1 MSKHRLS
8 SFPQNWVLKRRK
20 KDGGAREE
28 SNSSRLLSASLPQ
41 SWRKQPSFD
50 TVSLANSQD
59 SNLSQLMRTSVATTF
74 VPGSDTASQM
84 SFETRATTPSTQGT
98 QRSYMPAYNREWTL
112 PSPAP
117 SQFRAPAGILPEEP
131 SQRNTSD
138 VSADGTNDVFNGA
151 GGIPV
156 ELGVSRVGHAR
167 NDSSA
172 SRGGQSTSF
181 GGHVFQMAGGILD
194 YGSHGIRGGK
204 QWSSSTAANLSEM
217 AGDIPRLSE
226 ARYTARATDSSS
238 ADPFSTRRPDEYSAA
253 GQLPSGVAFEYAR
266 IQNNST

>member
-20 KDGGAREE
+20 KDDGAREE
-28 SNSSRLLSASLPQ
+28 PNSSRFLSASLPQ
-41 SWRKQPSFD
+41 SWRKHPSFD

-59 SNLSQLMRTSVATTF
+59 SNLSQLTRTTF

-117 SQFRAPAGILPEEP
+117 SQLRAPAGILPEEP
-131 SQRNTSD
+131 SQRNTSEA
-138 VSADGTNDVFNGA
+138 SANATNVVLNGA
-151 GGIPV
+151 GDIPV
-156 ELGVSRVGHAR
+156 ELDVGRV
-167 NDSSA
+167 DSSA
-172 SRGGQSTSF
+172 SRGGHPSTSF

-204 QWSSSTAANLSEM
+204 EWSSSTAANLSEM
-217 AGDIPRLSE
+217 AGGIPRLSE

-253 GQLPSGVAFEYAR
+253 GQLPSGVALEYAR
-266 IQNNST
+266 MQNNST